1 MSQIELKQQS
11 ASSTRRDSVGF
22 VFPGQGSQ
30 YLGMLSAISGD
41 ENIIR
46 DTFAEA
52 SQEIGFDLWSLAQE
66 GPAESQ
72 SLTANTQ
79 PLILTASVAL
89 YRLWLHRGGQTP
101 SVVAGHSLGEFS
113 ALVAAQALAFSDA
126 VKLVRLRG
134 QAMQEAVPVGAGAMA
149 AVLGLSDDI
158 INAVCFEVSVDSASQ
173 VLAVNFNSPGQ
184 VVIAGHAVAV
194 QEASVA
200 LKAAGAKRIL
210 PLPVS
215 APFHTP
221 LMQPAAEMLDAALAN
236 VAMADAQMPV
246 MSNVD
251 ARPNTDRGA
260 IAQLMVKQVVAP
272 VQWTSCVEAM
282 IEMGCTDFV
291 ECGPGKV
298 LAGLLRRIDRSKTC
312 YCIENPEALSDA
324 LKELAE
330 ENQI

>member
-1 MSQIELKQQS
+1 MK
-11 ASSTRRDSVGF
+11 RDSIGF

-30 YLGMLSAISGD
+30 YLGMLSAMSGG
-41 ENIIR
+41 ERIIR

-52 SQEIGFDLWSLAQE
+52 SEEVALDLWSLAQE

-89 YRLWLHRGGQTP
+89 YRLWLQRGGQRP
-101 SVVAGHSLGEFS
+101 HVVAGHSLGEFS
-113 ALVAAQALAFSDA
+113 ALVAAQALAFTDA

-149 AVLGLSDDI
+149 AVLGLDDEI
-158 INAVCFEVSVDSASQ
+158 INAVCVEVSVDSATQ

-184 VVIAGHAVAV
+184 VVIAGHAGAV
-194 QEASVA
+194 QAASVA

-221 LMQPAAEMLDAALAN
+221 LMQPAAEILHAALAD
-236 VAMADAQMPV
+236 VTMADAQVPV
-246 MSNVD
+246 ISNVD
-251 ARPNTDRGA
+251 ARPNTDRGT
-260 IAQLMVKQVVAP
+260 ITQLMVQQVVAP
-272 VQWTSCVEAM
+272 VQWTSCVGTM

-298 LAGLLRRIDRSKTC
+298 LAGLLRRIDRSQTC
-312 YCIENPEALSDA
+312 YCIENPEAFSDA
-324 LKELAE
+324 LNELAE
-330 ENQI
+330 VNQV